1 MIFTTIGK
9 PPASVHN
16 INNNN
21 KDKKQQQQQ
30 KPTMKPLSILRH
42 NYV

>member
-1 MIFTTIGK
+1 MIFTTIGE
-9 PPASVHN
+9 PPASDHYVSK
-16 INNNN
+16 N

>member
-9 PPASVHN
+9 PPASDHN
-16 INNNN
+16 VSKN

>member
-1 MIFTTIGK
+1 MIFTTIGE
-9 PPASVHN
+9 PPASDHN
-16 INNNN
+16 VSKN